1 MSATFRTSQLV
12 SAADASRPHTILVGL
27 PGAGKSTVGKAV
39 AERLGRTFLDL
50 DLELERR
57 EGATIAAIFAEK
69 GEHHFRNLELA
80 LTEELRLLGNMILA
94 PGGGWIANS
103 QAVALLKPPGR
114 MIYLQVRPEIA
125 LRRMGPDA
133 ASRPLLARPD
143 PLGEL
148 KRLLAAR
155 QALYATADHTI
166 NTELLK
172 TQQVIDQV
180 ATLAT
185 APGRE

>member
-1 MSATFRTSQLV
+1 MSATFRTSQFV
-12 SAADASRPHTILVGL
+12 SAADAGRPHAILVGL
-27 PGAGKSTVGKAV
+27 PGAGKTTVGKAV

-50 DLELERR
+50 DLEIERR
-57 EGATIAAIFAEK
+57 EGATISTLFAEK
-69 GEHHFRNLELA
+69 GEPYFRSLELA

-94 PGGGWIANS
+94 PGGGWIANP
-103 QAVALLKPPGR
+103 QAVALLKPPAR
-114 MIYLQVRPEIA
+114 VIYLKVTPEMA

-133 ASRPLLARPD
+133 ATRPLLARPD

-155 QALYATADHTI
+155 QALYATADYTVD
-166 NTELLK
+166 TERQK

-180 ATLAT
+180 ATLAS
-185 APGRE
+185 APALE